1 MKWSIIQ
8 LQKFRNEA
16 FQINETIELKKLP
29 ERDSEIRDVSPVK
42 LTGRAD
48 ISSAK
53 ITFHLH
59 IEATLTLPCAR
70 TLVDVPYPVSLD
82 TTETFLLNSS
92 YVTEEGFEDETHLI
106 EGDVINLEP
115 IIEEILILQ
124 VPLQVFSDKAM
135 EEEGML
141 NGKGWEVLSEEELER
156 EREQEQEEQPKT
168 DPRLADLA
176 KFFDEKKNT

>member
-16 FQINETIELKKLP
+16 FSIDETIELKELP
-29 ERDSEIRDVSPVK
+29 ERDSEIRDVSPVHV
-42 LTGRAD
+42 TGRAD
-48 ISSAK
+48 ISSSK

-59 IEATLTLPCAR
+59 IEAVLTLPCAR
-70 TLVDVPYPVSLD
+70 TLVDVPYPVSID
-82 TTETFLLNSS
+82 TTETFLLNPSHM
-92 YVTEEGFEDETHLI
+92 EEGLEEEIHLLDS
-106 EGDVINLEP
+106 EVVNLEP

-135 EEEGML
+135 EDEGML
-141 NGKGWEVLSEEELER
+141 NGKGWEVVSEEELER
-156 EREQEQEEQPKT
+156 ERETEQNEQPKT

-176 KFFDEKKNT
+176 KFFDENKNT

>member
-16 FQINETIELKKLP
+16 FLLDETIEMNELTK
-29 ERDSEIRDVSPVK
+29 RNSEIRNVSPVHV
-42 LTGRAD
+42 TGRAD

-59 IEATLTLPCAR
+59 IEARLTLPCAR
-70 TLVDVPYPVSLD
+70 TLVDVPYPVSVD
-82 TTETFLLNSS
+82 TIETFLLNPF
-92 YVTEEGFEDETHLI
+92 YTEEGSNEETHHL
-106 EGDVINLEP
+106 EGDVVNLLP

-124 VPLQVFSDKAM
+124 IPLQVFSDKAA

-141 NGKGWEVLSEEELER
+141 TGKGWDVLSEEEI
-156 EREQEQEEQPKT
+156 EQERVKEQSEQPKT

-176 KFFDEKKNT
+176 KFFNENKNT

>member
-1 MKWSIIQ
+1 LKWSIIQ

-16 FQINETIELKKLP
+16 FLLDETLHLQELPK
-29 ERDSEIRDVSPVK
+29 RNSEIRDVSPVK
-42 LTGRAD
+42 VTGRAD

-59 IEATLTLPCAR
+59 IEAVLTLPCAR

-82 TTETFLLNSS
+82 TIETFLLNPS
-92 YVTEEGFEDETHLI
+92 YAEEGSNEETHHLD
-106 EGDVINLEP
+106 GDVVDLGP

-124 VPLQVFSDKAM
+124 IPLQVFSDKGL

-141 NGKGWEVLSEEELER
+141 NGNGWEVLSEEELEL
-156 EREQEQEEQPKT
+156 EREKEQAEQPKT
-168 DPRLADLA
+168 DPRLAGLA
-176 KFFDEKKNT
+176 KFFDENKNT

>member
-16 FQINETIELKKLP
+16 FPIDETIELQELP
-29 ERDSEIRDVSPVK
+29 KRNSEIRNVSPVQV
-42 LTGRAD
+42 TGRAD

-82 TTETFLLNSS
+82 TTETFLLNPS
-92 YVTEEGFEDETHLI
+92 YAEEGYEEETHLL
-106 EGDVINLEP
+106 EGDVINLKP

-124 VPLQVFSDKAM
+124 IPLQVFSDKAM

-141 NGKGWEVLSEEELER
+141 NGNGWEVLSEEELEL
-156 EREQEQEEQPKT
+156 EREKEQSEQPKT

-176 KFFDEKKNT
+176 KFFNDNKNT

>member
-16 FQINETIELKKLP
+16 FPIDETIELIELP
-29 ERDSEIRDVSPVK
+29 KRDSEIRDVSPVHV
-42 LTGRAD
+42 TGRAD
-48 ISSAK
+48 ISSSK

-59 IEATLTLPCAR
+59 IEAILTLPCAR
-70 TLVDVPYPVSLD
+70 TLVDVPYPVSVD

-92 YVTEEGFEDETHLI
+92 HMEEDGLHEEVHFLDGE
-106 EGDVINLEP
+106 VVNLESV
-115 IIEEILILQ
+115 IEEILILQ

-135 EEEGML
+135 EDEGML
-141 NGKGWEVLSEEELER
+141 NGKGWEVVSEEELEE
-156 EREQEQEEQPKT
+156 EREKEQNEQPKK

-176 KFFDEKKNT
+176 KFFDENKNT